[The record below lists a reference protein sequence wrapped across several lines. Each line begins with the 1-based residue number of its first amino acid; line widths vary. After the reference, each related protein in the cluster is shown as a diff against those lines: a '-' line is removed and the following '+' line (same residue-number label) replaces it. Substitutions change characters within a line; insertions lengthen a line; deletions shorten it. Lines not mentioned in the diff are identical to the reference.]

1 MKETAKKKKNTKT
14 NQQQIKSSA
23 PHPLPPPQK
32 KNPEPNPHKHQKD
45 QDAEGHIL
53 DTSTGLMDVQGNK
66 REKMRVWTMMKP
78 KGKWSSPFSD
88 DWDANKDRFT

>member
-1 MKETAKKKKNTKT
+1 
-14 NQQQIKSSA
+14 
-23 PHPLPPPQK
+23 
-32 KNPEPNPHKHQKD
+32 
-45 QDAEGHIL
+45 
-53 DTSTGLMDVQGNK
+53 MDVQGNK